1 MNPTAVLYAL
11 IAAGLFG
18 LSTPAAKVL
27 VGSTHPVVLAG
38 LLYCG
43 AGIGVALL
51 RKLPWTMFG
60 SSNAPEAAL
69 SRADL
74 PWLAGAVVAGGVL
87 GPILLLVGLARTGA
101 STASLLLTLE
111 GVATALMAWFIFH
124 ESFDR
129 RIAIG
134 MLCLAAGALVLS
146 WSGTPTLESVV
157 GPLAIIGACVAW
169 GLDNNLTRKISLA
182 DPLQIVTLKGT
193 IAGPINLLLGV
204 AAGGALPDLL
214 SGLAASVVGFLCYG
228 VSLALFVLAL
238 RYLGTARTAA
248 YFSTAPFFG
257 AIAAV
262 IALHESVT
270 YQLVAAG
277 ALMAVGVWLHVTEQH
292 DHEHTHDRQEHTH
305 AHVHD
310 ETHHHSHGPNDPAG
324 EPHTHRHAHQPLK
337 HSHPHMPDMHHQH
350 RH

>member
-101 STASLLLTLE
+101 SSASLLLTLE

-146 WSGTPTLESVV
+146 WSGAPTLESAV

-228 VSLALFVLAL
+228 VSLVLFVLAL
-238 RYLGTARTAA
+238 RHLGTARTAA

-257 AIAAV
+257 AVAAV

-270 YQLVAAG
+270 YQLLAAG

>member
-11 IAAGLFG
+11 VAAGLFG

-87 GPILLLVGLARTGA
+87 GPILLLIGLARTGA

-146 WSGTPTLESVV
+146 WSEAPTLESIV

-204 AAGGALPDLL
+204 AAGGTLPDLL

-238 RYLGTARTAA
+238 RHLGTARTAA

-257 AIAAV
+257 AVAAV

-270 YQLVAAG
+270 YQLLAAG
-277 ALMAVGVWLHVTEQH
+277 ALMAIGVWLHVTEQH

-310 ETHHHSHGPNDPAG
+310 ETHHHGHGPNDPAG
-324 EPHTHRHAHQPLK
+324 EPHTHRHAHQGLK

>member
-60 SSNAPEAAL
+60 SSRAPEAAL
-69 SRADL
+69 TRADL

-146 WSGTPTLESVV
+146 WSGAPTLESVV

-193 IAGPINLLLGV
+193 IAGPINLLLGI

-238 RYLGTARTAA
+238 RHLGTARTAA

-257 AIAAV
+257 AVAAV

-270 YQLVAAG
+270 YQLLAAG
-277 ALMAVGVWLHVTEQH
+277 ALMAMGVWLHATEQH
-292 DHEHTHDRQEHTH
+292 DHEHTHDREEHTH

>member
-11 IAAGLFG
+11 VAAGLFG

-87 GPILLLVGLARTGA
+87 GPILLLIGLARTGA

-146 WSGTPTLESVV
+146 WSEAPTLESIV

-204 AAGGALPDLL
+204 AAGGGLPDLL
-214 SGLAASVVGFLCYG
+214 SGLAASLVGFLCYG
-228 VSLALFVLAL
+228 VSLASFVLAL
-238 RYLGTARTAA
+238 RHLGTARTAA

-257 AIAAV
+257 AVAAV

-270 YQLVAAG
+270 YQLLAAG

-310 ETHHHSHGPNDPAG
+310 ETHHHGHGSNDPAG
-324 EPHTHRHAHQPLK
+324 EPHTHRHAHQRLK

>member
-1 MNPTAVLYAL
+1 
-11 IAAGLFG
+11 
-18 LSTPAAKVL
+18 
-27 VGSTHPVVLAG
+27 
-38 LLYCG
+38 
-43 AGIGVALL
+43 
-51 RKLPWTMFG
+51 MFG

-146 WSGTPTLESVV
+146 WSGAPTLESVV

-238 RYLGTARTAA
+238 RHLGTARTAA

-257 AIAAV
+257 AVAAV

-270 YQLVAAG
+270 YQLLAAG

-337 HSHPHMPDMHHQH
+337 HSHPHMPDVHHQH

>member
-1 MNPTAVLYAL
+1 MNLTAVFYAL
-11 IAAGLFG
+11 IAAVLFG
-18 LSTPAAKVL
+18 ISTPVAKVL

-43 AGIGVALL
+43 AGVGVAVL
-51 RKLPWTMFG
+51 RKLPWEFFG
-60 SSNAPEAAL
+60 SRRAREAAL

-74 PWLAGAVVAGGVL
+74 PWLAGAIVAGGVV
-87 GPILLLVGLARTGA
+87 GPILLLVGLTRTDA

-111 GVATALMAWFIFH
+111 GVATALIACSIFH
-124 ESFDR
+124 DSFDR
-129 RIAIG
+129 SFAAG
-134 MLCLAAGALVLS
+134 MLCLAVGAMVLS
-146 WSGTPTLESVV
+146 WSGTPTLESIV
-157 GPLAIIGACVAW
+157 GPLAVIGACVAW

-193 IAGPINLLLGV
+193 IAGPVNLLLGV
-204 AAGGALPDLL
+204 AAGGALPDL
-214 SGLAASVVGFLCYG
+214 STGLMATIVGFLCYG

-238 RYLGTARTAA
+238 RHLGSARTAA

-257 AIAAV
+257 AIVAV
-262 IALHESVT
+262 ITLHESIT
-270 YQLVAAG
+270 YQLAAAG

-292 DHEHTHDRQEHTH
+292 DHEHAHETQEHTH
-305 AHVHD
+305 AHIHD
-310 ETHHHSHGPNDPAG
+310 ETHQHSHGPNDPAG
-324 EPHTHRHAHQPLK
+324 EPHTHRHTHKPLT

>member
-146 WSGTPTLESVV
+146 WSGAPTLESVV
-157 GPLAIIGACVAW
+157 GPLAIVGACVAW

-193 IAGPINLLLGV
+193 IAGPINLLLGI

-238 RYLGTARTAA
+238 RHLGTARTAA

-257 AIAAV
+257 AVAAV